1 MVQEPVVP
9 EPRLP
14 RAVVR
19 RYALGS
25 VGTGGFATLPGLVLI
40 FYRTDTLAVAAWV
53 AGLIVTLVRVWDVLI
68 DPVIGAHSDAA
79 LVRCGTRARAM
90 VVGALALPVLFV
102 ATFAVPP
109 GTGAALAAL
118 WVGVAYLAASTAFSL
133 FQVPYIALPAELT
146 GDYDERSR
154 LLGWRVAVLSLAI
167 LAFGGLGPLL
177 RDVGTEYTGY
187 LLMAAVAGLT
197 IGAGLLISTRVA
209 PRMPPGAAG
218 GVRAAGASGAMA
230 AYRAG
235 LRVLRRSAAFRVLLL
250 AFALQ
255 AVATGAM
262 LAGANYVAVWVMES
276 ELALS
281 LLFAAL
287 IAPAI
292 ALAPLWG
299 RLAYRIGKK
308 RSFTWASLAVH
319 HRTLAL
325 VASAFAPGAWMYLPV
340 ALAGGAYAGMQAMP
354 MAMLP
359 DVIGDDAARH
369 GEDVAGVFG
378 GVWTAVETTGMA
390 LGAAALTVVLTMTG
404 YVETSGGVTVTQ
416 PAPAVVGI
424 ALSFS
429 LLPAVLTAASLLP
442 LWRYRID
449 ARARM
454 DDDASKG
461 RP

>member
-1 MVQEPVVP
+1 MQEPAATH
-9 EPRLP
+9 PRLP

-40 FYRTDTLAVAAWV
+40 FYLTDTLAVAAWV
-53 AGLIVTLVRVWDVLI
+53 AGLIVTLARVWDVLI

-79 LVRCGTRARAM
+79 LVRRGTRARAM
-90 VVGALALPVLFV
+90 VGGALALPVLFL

-109 GTGAALAAL
+109 GTEPALAAL

-146 GDYDERSR
+146 DDYDERSR
-154 LLGWRVAVLSLAI
+154 LLGWRVAVLSVAI

-177 RDVGTEYTGY
+177 RDVGSEYTGY
-187 LLMAAVAGLT
+187 LVMATVAGLA
-197 IGAGLLISTRVA
+197 IGAGLLISTRVV
-209 PRMPPGAAG
+209 PRVRPGKAVVPGAG
-218 GVRAAGASGAMA
+218 GALA
-230 AYRAG
+230 AYRSG
-235 LRVLRRSAAFRVLLL
+235 VRVLRRSAAFRVLLL

-262 LAGANYVAVWVMES
+262 LAGANYVAVWVMDS

-299 RLAYRIGKK
+299 RLARRIGKK
-308 RSFTWASLAVH
+308 RSFTLATVGF
-319 HRTLAL
+319 TLGTLTL
-325 VASAFAPGAWMYLPV
+325 VASAAAPGAWMYLPV

-369 GEDVAGVFG
+369 GEDLAGVFG

-390 LGAAALTVVLTMTG
+390 LGAALLTVVLTLTG
-404 YVETSGGVTVTQ
+404 YVESAGGEGVTQ
-416 PAPAVVGI
+416 PPLAVVGI
-424 ALSFS
+424 ALTFS
-429 LLPAVLTAASLLP
+429 LLPALLTAASLVP
-442 LWRYRID
+442 LRRYRID

-454 DDDASKG
+454 DDDGSKG
-461 RP
+461 RS